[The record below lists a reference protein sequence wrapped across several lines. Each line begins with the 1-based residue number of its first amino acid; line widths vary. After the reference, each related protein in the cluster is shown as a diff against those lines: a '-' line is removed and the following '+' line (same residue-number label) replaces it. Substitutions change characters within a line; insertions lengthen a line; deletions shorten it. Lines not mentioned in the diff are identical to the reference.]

1 MAKKQKDVLEEAFN
15 LDEGPIVDNDDDV
28 AKSLIKEL
36 NKVMGSRVAFNL
48 STDEAPTKIKRWL
61 SMGSKQ
67 LDYVVSNR
75 KGGGLPEGRIIE
87 ISGQPSIGKSHIAYH
102 LARNVQQQGGLVV
115 YVDTENAIPLERLA
129 ELGVDVSKR
138 FVYCDTHCTEEVF
151 SIIESTITKA
161 KSLLSKDVPI
171 LVIWDSVAA
180 TSPKQE
186 LDGEYD
192 KDTMGLQARVIA
204 KGMRKIVGV
213 IGQNNVTLV
222 IINQLKSKVGMVMGD
237 PFFTPGGA
245 AIPFHASVRIRLT
258 GGKQIKDKDDLPI
271 GIHVNATIIKN
282 KVARPFRRAEFE
294 IHFGRGI
301 VEHEQLFD
309 LLRERSA
316 KDPIIVDG
324 VIYGFEGTGA
334 WKSFTMSNAKTGE
347 VILEKKFTKNGFAE
361 VLVDPQYKEHLDRAL
376 EATLII
382 QNVGVAAEEEPED
395 EG

>member
-361 VLVDPQYKEHLDRAL
+361 VLVDPQYNR
-376 EATLII
+376 TLVLLRKK
-382 QNVGVAAEEEPED
+382 NLKTKD
-395 EG
+395 S